1 MAAGLNAPTADT
13 ARTISDLRAQIKA
26 GDGAS
31 RQVAYHLDLCD
42 GGRVG
47 DRSRLTRRSEAA
59 PAVERD
65 RGLIAR
71 RDPEEEATS
80 STRPRPGGHALD
92 EGETDPASALRAV
105 DEHANEHRS

>member
-1 MAAGLNAPTADT
+1 VAAGLNAPTADT

-26 GDGAS
+26 GKGAS

-65 RGLIAR
+65 GGLIAG
-71 RDPEEEATS
+71 RDPEEEAS
-80 STRPRPGGHALD
+80 RSTRPRPGGHALD
-92 EGETDPASALRAV
+92 ERETGAASALCAFG
-105 DEHANEHRS
+105 EHAN